1 MKRNEFNEMC
11 LALLISPDIALE
23 SEVVRDA
30 LKNNAGR
37 EEIFE
42 ILTEELIISQADYD
56 FIPTDEKL
64 DHISSLEIKIL
75 EALR

>member
-1 MKRNEFNEMC
+1 MKP
-11 LALLISPDIALE
+11 LSLHLTL
-23 SEVVRDA
+23 
-30 LKNNAGR
+30 
-37 EEIFE
+37 E

-56 FIPTDEKL
+56 YTPTDEKL

>member
-1 MKRNEFNEMC
+1 MLSFKNGGVGMKTLSFHST
-11 LALLISPDIALE
+11 L
-23 SEVVRDA
+23 
-30 LKNNAGR
+30 
-37 EEIFE
+37 E

-64 DHISSLEIKIL
+64 DHISSLEIKIQ

>member
-1 MKRNEFNEMC
+1 MW
-11 LALLISPDIALE
+11 
-23 SEVVRDA
+23 SELVR
-30 LKNNAGR
+30 LKPLSLHSNL
-37 EEIFE
+37 E

-64 DHISSLEIKIL
+64 DHISSLEIKIQ

>member
-1 MKRNEFNEMC
+1 MNKP
-11 LALLISPDIALE
+11 LSDYSTL
-23 SEVVRDA
+23 
-30 LKNNAGR
+30 
-37 EEIFE
+37 E

-64 DHISSLEIKIL
+64 DHISSLEIKIQ